1 MSDDE
6 PFTPKNVGELFMLHM
21 PNGTKA
27 LMRVTEIVD
36 DTHWSA
42 TMADLD
48 DAMSAYPPV
57 AAGVFY
63 GAAGSAVGGCLRT
76 RHTPTHRRH

>member
-6 PFTPKNVGELFMLHM
+6 PLTPKNVGELFMLHM

-36 DTHWSA
+36 DTHWNA
-42 TMADLD
+42 TKADLD
-48 DAMSAYPPV
+48 DAMSAYPPIPSFFFKSE
-57 AAGVFY
+57 A
-63 GAAGSAVGGCLRT
+63 L
-76 RHTPTHRRH
+76 